1 MDLLAGFELF
11 TRAGT
16 ALPEATIECVIC
28 EPRCKLEGLD
38 VLVDKVST
46 GPYGNRIVPYSV
58 QLGWSHTLRYCLER
72 SGFLADGVS
81 KYSSPSKEV
90 FGRLSPIVALRKEL
104 DLYANIRPV
113 SPVHLFRS
121 PDADRLFSAH
131 NLYPMNGP
139 RTVKSVGPILILSFT
154 TTPAV
159 WDATRYGCLPSCPI
173 PLQGA
178 IVLQRATAQHS
189 CSGFAPPRL
198 MVRSPPA
205 GLLTRPPPNQTEPPL
220 TDYSCM
226 AFLLIYVSRF
236 GSHILSEELPVSP

>member
-16 ALPEATIECVIC
+16 ALPEATIEYVIC
-28 EPRCKLEGLD
+28 ELRCKLEGPD
-38 VLVDKVST
+38 VFVDKVST
-46 GPYGNRIVPYSV
+46 GPCGNRIVPYLV
-58 QLGWSHTLRYCLER
+58 QLGWSQALRYCLER

-189 CSGFAPPRL
+189 CSGFAPPH
-198 MVRSPPA
+198 
-205 GLLTRPPPNQTEPPL
+205 
-220 TDYSCM
+220 D
-226 AFLLIYVSRF
+226 
-236 GSHILSEELPVSP
+236 